1 VRLPS
6 ATLDQMKRVL
16 FLCIGNSC
24 RSQMAEGFARR
35 YGADVMEAA
44 SAGLSPAGIIQPLT
58 KKVMEAKNINIDDQH
73 PKSLNSVAVRSF
85 DVIVNMSGT
94 KLPVRVPMEVR
105 NWSIEDPIGRPE
117 EIYIE
122 VRDQIEMQVMLLIL
136 ELRREAAKSEAATE
150 GASPKGAERAGK

>member
-1 VRLPS
+1 
-6 ATLDQMKRVL
+6 MKRVL

-44 SAGLSPAGIIQPLT
+44 SAGLSPAGIVQPLT

-73 PKSLNSVAVRSF
+73 PKSLNSVPVRSF

-105 NWSIEDPIGRPE
+105 NWSVEDPIGCSE
-117 EIYIE
+117 EVYLA

-136 ELRREAAKSEAATE
+136 ELRREAAKSEAEAAGPRE
-150 GASPKGAERAGK
+150 ARQAPK

>member
-1 VRLPS
+1 
-6 ATLDQMKRVL
+6 MKRVL

-35 YGADVMEAA
+35 YGPDVMEAA
-44 SAGLSPAGIIQPLT
+44 SAGLSPAGIVQPLT

-73 PKSLNSVAVRSF
+73 PKSLKSVPVRSF
-85 DVIVNMSGT
+85 DLIVNMSGT

-105 NWSIEDPIGRPE
+105 DWSIEDPIGRPE
-117 EIYIE
+117 EFYIA

-136 ELRREAAKSEAATE
+136 ELRREAAKLE
-150 GASPKGAERAGK
+150 GGGEPTASRGAETKKNAASDHI